1 MAVIRKQSSRAS
13 GRTLLRFGQVLVLML
28 ALFATAAQANT
39 IVRVSTTYGDFS
51 IELFDTVTPVTVK
64 NFLNYV
70 NRGTF
75 NGSYFHRLERGFVLQ
90 GGGYRFQPFVGPIA
104 LQQDPPI
111 VNEFKVSNTRG
122 TVAMAKLGGDPNSA
136 TNQWFV
142 NLADNN
148 ANLDAQ
154 NGGFTAFGR
163 VLGNGMNVLDTINA
177 QSGVFS
183 LGQTHTQLPL
193 ASYEA
198 FTAVKASNF
207 ITMTTQVVQRYSES
221 LAVFESQS
229 GKLMLTL
236 DGGAAIGV
244 YSLHMSLL
252 TDRPGVVL
260 RLSPDTMIALAI
272 KPVGAAT
279 FTAADNKV
287 RIPSLEVNNNGN
299 VSVYRNV
306 VLGLSNAQAW
316 EFTLESFEQ

>member
-1 MAVIRKQSSRAS
+1 MAVIRKQSSRVS
-13 GRTLLRFGQVLVLML
+13 GRALNRIGQVFVLML
-28 ALFATAAQANT
+28 ALAGTAVQANT

-75 NGSYFHRLERGFVLQ
+75 NGSYFHRLEKGFVLQ

-104 LQQDPPI
+104 LQQDAPI

-122 TVAMAKLGGDPNSA
+122 TVAMAKMGGDPNSA

-148 ANLDAQ
+148 VNLDAQ

-177 QSGVFS
+177 QAGIFS

-193 ASYEA
+193 ANYEA
-198 FTAVKASNF
+198 FTVVKASNF
-207 ITMTTQVVQRYSES
+207 ITMTTQVVQRFSEA

-229 GKLMLTL
+229 GKLMLTI
-236 DGGAAIGV
+236 DGGEALGV
-244 YSLHMSLL
+244 HSLHMSLL

-260 RLSPDTMIALAI
+260 RLLPDTMIALAI

-279 FTAADNKV
+279 FTTADNKI

-299 VSVYRNV
+299 VSIYKNV

>member
-13 GRTLLRFGQVLVLML
+13 DRALFRIGQVLVLML
-28 ALFATAAQANT
+28 ALVGTVAQANT

-75 NGSYFHRLERGFVLQ
+75 NGSYFHRLDKGFVLQ
-90 GGGYRFQPFVGPIA
+90 GGGYRFQPFGGPIA
-104 LQQDPPI
+104 LLQDPPI
-111 VNEFKVSNTRG
+111 VNEYRVSNTRG
-122 TVAMAKLGGDPNSA
+122 TVAMAKLGGGPNSA

-142 NLADNN
+142 NLADNG

-163 VLGNGMNVLDTINA
+163 VLGNGMNVLDTINTQA
-177 QSGVFS
+177 GVYS

-193 ASYEA
+193 ANYEA
-198 FTAVKASNF
+198 FTVVKASNF
-207 ITMTTQVVQRYSES
+207 ISMTTQVVQRFSEA
-221 LAVFESQS
+221 LAVFEAQS
-229 GKLMLTL
+229 GKLMLTIN
-236 DGGAAIGV
+236 GGETLGV

-252 TDRPGVVL
+252 TNRPGVVL
-260 RLSPDTMIALAI
+260 RLNPDTMLALAI

-299 VSVYRNV
+299 VTVYKNV

>member
-252 TDRPGVVL
+252 TDRPDVVL

>member
-13 GRTLLRFGQVLVLML
+13 GRALFRIGQVLVLML
-28 ALFATAAQANT
+28 ALVGTAAQANT

-75 NGSYFHRLERGFVLQ
+75 NGSYFHRLEKGFVLQ
-90 GGGYRFQPFVGPIA
+90 GGAYRFQPFVGPIA
-104 LQQDPPI
+104 LPVDPPI
-111 VNEFKVSNTRG
+111 VNEYSVSNTRG
-122 TVAMAKLGGDPNSA
+122 TVAMAKLGDDPNSA

-142 NLADNN
+142 NLADNS
-148 ANLDAQ
+148 ANLDSQ

-163 VLGNGMNVLDTINA
+163 VLGNGMNVLDSINT
-177 QSGVFS
+177 QVGVYS

-193 ASYEA
+193 ANYEA
-198 FTAVKASNF
+198 FTVVKAANF
-207 ITMTTQVVQRYSES
+207 ITMTTQVVQRYSEA

-229 GKLMLTL
+229 GKLMLTI
-236 DGGAAIGV
+236 DGGETLGV
-244 YSLHMSLL
+244 YSVHMSLL

-260 RLSPDTMIALAI
+260 RLNPDTMITLAI

-279 FTAADNKV
+279 FTAADNKL

-299 VSVYRNV
+299 VSVYKNV